1 MFKWGEIEG
10 IALCQVIQESYKQIV
25 HWKRNLFKV
34 LLGQAGKSLREL
46 TRMFQSCADASA
58 LESVTLQA
66 VMVMPAL
73 LLQKSHSKSKVKE
86 HSVLLDCRLKQWIN
100 GDIKGLL
107 DEGHAIQQRLDRQC
121 KQRSSEHS
129 ARIFAKLMMEG
140 KVEAALRLISEDNNG
155 GILSLDSY
163 VLPDN
168 CPRIP
173 IEKASTW

>member
-1 MFKWGEIEG
+1 
-10 IALCQVIQESYKQIV
+10 
-25 HWKRNLFKV
+25 
-34 LLGQAGKSLREL
+34 
-46 TRMFQSCADASA
+46 
-58 LESVTLQA
+58 
-66 VMVMPAL
+66 MVMPAL

-86 HSVLLDCRLKQWIN
+86 HSVLLDCGLKQWIN
-100 GDIKGLL
+100 GYIKGLL
-107 DEGHAIQQRLDRQC
+107 DESHAIQQRLDRQY

-129 ARIFAKLMMEG
+129 ARIFAKLMMED

-163 VLPDN
+163 VPPDN